1 MENLH
6 KFYNRGD
13 LPWVKLISAKYYS
26 NCKLPGQT
34 MKVSFWWRDNLKFL
48 NIYKGISQA
57 EAGLDETLFYSGRTC
72 GIENYCIFYTFI
84 YCHLLLMKT
93 LPSALL

>member
-1 MENLH
+1 MGKTYIGKILQQLQITWTD
-6 KFYNRGD
+6 Y
-13 LPWVKLISAKYYS
+13 A
-26 NCKLPGQT
+26 
-34 MKVSFWWRDNLKFL
+34 VSFWCRDNLKFL

-57 EAGLDETLFYSGRTC
+57 EAGLGETLFYSGRTC

-84 YCHLLLMKT
+84 YSHLLLMKT

>member
-1 MENLH
+1 MGKTYIGKILQQLQITWTDYES
-6 KFYNRGD
+6 
-13 LPWVKLISAKYYS
+13 V
-26 NCKLPGQT
+26 
-34 MKVSFWWRDNLKFL
+34 FWWRDNLKFL
-48 NIYKGISQA
+48 NICKGISQA
-57 EAGLDETLFYSGRTC
+57 EAGLGETLFYSGRTC